1 MTKCELCA
9 SGQLIDL
16 LFEKRDCSNDCETN
30 DSEASSRAFDKW
42 LRNWRFDRL
51 MKETVK

>member
-16 LFEKRDCSNDCETN
+16 LFEKRNCSNDCEK
-30 DSEASSRAFDKW
+30 DMESHAFDKW

-51 MKETVK
+51 IAETVK